1 MMNVLKLSPN
11 ILWVQVWVLAGL
23 QAAITLCWLVY
34 NAYLPQLLVQ
44 FGFPGSLAVSLLV
57 IENALSV
64 ILEPL
69 MGGLSEKSQRWVG
82 SRFLFIS
89 AGVILSATLLI
100 AIPCIVTFVEP
111 KSVWRSLLPIVF
123 VAWALAMTIF
133 RSPAMALLGK
143 YSTPTELP
151 LAFSVVT
158 LAGGIVGAFRP
169 IANKF
174 ILSLGSIFAFA
185 IASLVLLATAY
196 VLRLVNPQEPPV
208 DQYPEKTVSLPWS
221 NLSLILVTGFSVA
234 WGSRLLMGVLSKILL
249 TQFPGNDWLMVW
261 VGLAI
266 AIASLPA
273 GWLSVKIG
281 DRQAMLL
288 GIGITLISLLVIV
301 FVNLQ
306 VPFLCLLIFG
316 FSLIINGTIPFA
328 FRLVSRP
335 WEGLAIGTY
344 FGGFALAMSIFGAIF
359 LQPQAITPIAGTLGA
374 TLAFLL
380 TGGCI
385 FAGGNTK

>member
-1 MMNVLKLSPN
+1 MSVLKSQPT

-34 NAYLPQLLVQ
+34 HAYLSQLLVQ
-44 FGFPGSLAVSLLV
+44 FGFPASLAVSLLV

-64 ILEPL
+64 MLEPL
-69 MGGLSEKSQRWVG
+69 MGGLSEKNKRWVG

-89 AGVILSATLLI
+89 AGVILSSTLLI

-111 KSVWRSLLPIVF
+111 TSVWRSLLPITL

-143 YSTPTELP
+143 YSTPAELP

-169 IANKF
+169 IANQF
-174 ILSLGSIFAFA
+174 ILSLGSIFAFT
-185 IASLVLLATAY
+185 IASLVLLTTAY
-196 VLRLVNPQEPPV
+196 ILRLVNPQDKAIE
-208 DQYPEKTVSLPWS
+208 QHPEKIVPLPWLK
-221 NLSLILVTGFSVA
+221 LSLILATGFSVA
-234 WGSRLLMGVLSKILL
+234 WGSRLLMGVFSKILL

-261 VGLAI
+261 LGLAI
-266 AIASLPA
+266 ATASLPA
-273 GWLSVKIG
+273 GWLTVKIG
-281 DRQAMLL
+281 DRQAMLI
-288 GIGITLISLLVIV
+288 GIGITVISLLLMVYVNFQVLFICVI
-301 FVNLQ
+301 
-306 VPFLCLLIFG
+306 IFS

-328 FRLVSRP
+328 LRLVSRP
-335 WEGLAIGTY
+335 WQGLAIGTY

-359 LQPQAITPIAGTLGA
+359 LQPQAITPVAGTFGV

-380 TGGCI
+380 TAGCI
-385 FAGGNTK
+385 LVGGNTK

>member
-1 MMNVLKLSPN
+1 MNGLKLSSN
-11 ILWVQVWVLAGL
+11 ILWVRVWVLAGL

-34 NAYLPQLLVQ
+34 HAYLPQLLVQ
-44 FGFPGSLAVSLLV
+44 FGFPPSLAVSLLV

-69 MGGLSEKSQRWVG
+69 MGGLSEQNQRWVG

-111 KSVWRSLLPIVF
+111 KSVWRSLLPITL

-133 RSPAMALLGK
+133 RSPAMALLNK
-143 YSTPTELP
+143 YSTPAELP

-174 ILSLGSIFAFA
+174 ILSLGSIFAFL

-196 VLRLVNPQEPPV
+196 VLRLVNYQDPPV
-208 DQYPEKTVSLPWS
+208 DEYPKKTVSLPWFK
-221 NLSLILVTGFSVA
+221 LSLILTTGFSVG
-234 WGSRLLMGVLSKILL
+234 WGSRLLMGVLSQILL

-288 GIGITLISLLVIV
+288 GIGITLISLLVMV
-301 FVNLQ
+301 FVSLQ

-328 FRLVSRP
+328 FKLVSRP